1 MPKIKYPKYDDV
13 YIGSHALAMSVAF
26 GSILSKELLY
36 RKTMDIAKTVN
47 SKVLEANAWHH
58 RSDAL
63 SSVVVFGSL
72 FGSSMGYSYLDG
84 IGGLVVSFMI
94 LRAGTLIGW
103 DSLKDLVDKNEDNQE
118 IIQEIEQIV
127 DELALESKLEIRR
140 CKYIYMFSSRF
151 SLTKKKN

>member
-1 MPKIKYPKYDDV
+1 
-13 YIGSHALAMSVAF
+13 MSGGRDGRGF

-140 CKYIYMFSSRF
+140 CKYIYIYVLLPFFSY
-151 SLTKKKN
+151 KKKN